1 MYNCLRYASGWVYD
15 DGNGNENSFIPADS
29 DILVADVSFG
39 TTAVVTSLAG
49 TDEYYQY
56 VTKGFNSGD
65 LTFSANKYG
74 SASTTSA
81 GDVFI
86 GGSYIISQSIDT
98 VAYPDVVAT
107 ASSTPSQFSTGTQ
120 LIDYYQFENSDQPE
134 IRMQVKTYYT
144 DADSTLWKVFD
155 GDFSSATQVQ
165 EPDLLWEGEQQES
178 KIQSVA

>member
-1 MYNCLRYASGWVYD
+1 M
-15 DGNGNENSFIPADS
+15 
-29 DILVADVSFG
+29 ADVSFG

-86 GGSYIISQSIDT
+86 DGSYIISQSIDT

-178 KIQSVA
+178 KIQSVAWMQGESWSACPGVRQEFVFFF